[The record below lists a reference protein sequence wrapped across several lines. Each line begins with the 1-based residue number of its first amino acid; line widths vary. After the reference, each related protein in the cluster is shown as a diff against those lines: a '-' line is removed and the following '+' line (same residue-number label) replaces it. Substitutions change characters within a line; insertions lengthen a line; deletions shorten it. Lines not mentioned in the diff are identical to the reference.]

1 MKKNRVW
8 SILLACVMVMGCAV
22 TNVQAAGAE
31 EDVPVVFASG
41 RFSMTVSA
49 NSTSKADTA
58 FPLEAGETVRINA
71 SYSPDGSMDF
81 GLLDSDNVFHYLNV
95 TDGSINKTIK
105 ISKRGNYTFA
115 IRNNTDNEISVSG
128 YVTY

>member
-1 MKKNRVW
+1 MKRLLSVLMTCA
-8 SILLACVMVMGCAV
+8 LLAGCLCV
-22 TNVQAAGAE
+22 NVQAADQPGA
-31 EDVPVVFASG
+31 DVPVVCATGKFDMKVG
-41 RFSMTVSA
+41 A
-49 NSTSKADTA
+49 NSMKMADTA

-71 SYSPDGSMDF
+71 SYSPDGSVDF
-81 GLLDSDNVFHYLNV
+81 GLVDSDNVFHYLNV

>member
-1 MKKNRVW
+1 MKRFLT
-8 SILLACVMVMGCAV
+8 ILMTCALLAGCVCVNVEAADRPGVDVAV
-22 TNVQAAGAE
+22 VYATGKFDMKVDAN
-31 EDVPVVFASG
+31 
-41 RFSMTVSA
+41 SMTM
-49 NSTSKADTA
+49 ADSS

-71 SYSPDGSMDF
+71 SYSPDGSVDF

-95 TDGSINKTIK
+95 TKGSIDKTIK